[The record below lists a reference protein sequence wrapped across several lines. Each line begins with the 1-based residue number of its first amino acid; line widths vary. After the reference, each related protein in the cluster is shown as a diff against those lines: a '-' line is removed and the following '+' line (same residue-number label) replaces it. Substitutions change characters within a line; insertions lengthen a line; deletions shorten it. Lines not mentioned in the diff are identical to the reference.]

1 VAVEEL
7 RTIARTLPKGM
18 IRFLTIV
25 GQYVVEGDKYF
36 SIARLGYTCFDSDQ
50 SAHVAYSV
58 SPANGAVVVLRPDGL
73 LAYATTL
80 DNVGGVAAFLGNLS
94 RDAQYRFG
102 LGLLRDFRDL
112 V

>member
-1 VAVEEL
+1 
-7 RTIARTLPKGM
+7 M